1 VGVPALPRLGGV
13 NQRESLLRVTGANR
27 NLDFSQTPLT
37 FPNHQLAKLFRTG
50 PPQVTEQL

>member
-13 NQRESLLRVTGANR
+13 NQRESLLRVTGTNR